1 MVTAGQVLPWMLLAA
16 AAGGLGAAARFLMDG
31 EIRLRWRG
39 ALPLS
44 TLVINVAGSLLLGL
58 TCGLVG
64 TLPTPSL
71 VALVSETTT
80 PTAAILSDPW
90 TLGVALATVGFC
102 GGFTTF
108 STAMFEVTQLLLNRR
123 TWMAVGY
130 WVGSAVAAVIAVV
143 LGMMLGAQF

>member
-1 MVTAGQVLPWMLLAA
+1 MATAHHAHMVHHVLHMQVCMSTMTFILISEGFRGGSSRCPKGRPLAKRA

-71 VALVSETTT
+71 VALVS
-80 PTAAILSDPW
+80 
-90 TLGVALATVGFC
+90 
-102 GGFTTF
+102 
-108 STAMFEVTQLLLNRR
+108 
-123 TWMAVGY
+123 
-130 WVGSAVAAVIAVV
+130 
-143 LGMMLGAQF
+143 